1 MSSKEISTKVTLE
14 RPTMPSSTSFI
25 AITTPSLTPSTAPT
39 TPVAEKEEAVAAAP
53 PVLAAKP
60 PTVLTTVPGANRNPL
75 SSLERDY
82 DPSADNLSIEE
93 LLARPRLPRSPYESF
108 HKSALNG
115 RTMKPLK
122 AAAAAVAGASRDD
135 ARDFEMAKDRLR
147 AASVEMGRM
156 TFSKE

>member
-1 MSSKEISTKVTLE
+1 MSSNEISTKMTLE
-14 RPTMPSSTSFI
+14 RPTIPSSTSSI
-25 AITTPSLTPSTAPT
+25 TITTPSLTPSTAPT
-39 TPVAEKEEAVAAAP
+39 TPAAEKEEPVAAAS
-53 PVLAAKP
+53 PVLVAKP
-60 PTVLTTVPGANRNPL
+60 PTAPSTVPGANRNPL
-75 SSLERDY
+75 SPLERDY
-82 DPSADNLSIEE
+82 DPSADNLPIEE

-122 AAAAAVAGASRDD
+122 AAAAAGAGASGDD

-156 TFSKE
+156 TFPKE